1 MLVYVSLV
9 VDCFRLPF
17 LLCVGVCVVCFS
29 LICALW
35 VWYLIAACLLFWF
48 GLLDCYVVVCL
59 FFIVGWPLLIAVRYV
74 A

>member
-17 LLCVGVCVVCFS
+17 LLCVGACVVCFS
-29 LICALW
+29 LICVLW

-48 GLLDCYVVVCL
+48 WFIGLLCCGLLV
-59 FFIVGWPLLIAVRYV
+59 FIVGWPLLIAVRYV